1 MTTRPDWNGYF
12 MGIAEMVSLR
22 STCLRLS
29 VGCVLTLDNRILTTG
44 YNGSPSGLPH
54 CTDIGCLMEEGHCIR
69 TSHAEQNAIVQGARY
84 GIPLRGCTVYI
95 THFPCLTCAKLLIS
109 VGIKKL
115 YYHTVYDSLL
125 SAVFLEQAD
134 IQTEEI

>member
-1 MTTRPDWNGYF
+1 MNRPDWNSYF
-12 MGIAEMVSLR
+12 MDIAIKVATR
-22 STCLRLS
+22 ATCPRLS
-29 VGCVLTLDNRILTTG
+29 VGCVFTVNNRILTTG

-54 CTDIGCLMEEGHCIR
+54 CTDVGCLIEDCHCIR
-69 TSHAEQNAIVQGARY
+69 TSHAEMNAIVQGARF

-115 YYHTVYDSLL
+115 YYYTVYDSLL

-134 IQTEEI
+134 IPTQQI